1 MEVSMHEILTNSP
14 FFNGLTAKEIKELL
28 QTVNYKI
35 VEYPAKEIYTL
46 AGMPCKYADF
56 ILKGELISRMTGL
69 SGKQVQINRLKAC
82 DLIAPAFIFAKNNAM
97 PVSVETAQH
106 TTIMRMM
113 PSELKHLINT
123 NECIRMNFIQLISSI
138 DVFLTQKLCML
149 SLFTVREKV
158 AYFLMKAAKEQK
170 SRTIKLSNSRQE
182 IADTFGIQ
190 KFSLLRCLS
199 EFEDNGA
206 IKIDGKQITIL
217 NSDKMK

>member
-1 MEVSMHEILTNSP
+1 MEASMYEILTNSP

-28 QTVNYKI
+28 QTINYKI

-69 SGKQVQINRLKAC
+69 SGKQVQIDRLKAC
-82 DLIAPAFIFAKNNAM
+82 VLIAPAFIFAKNNAM

-113 PSELKHLINT
+113 PSELKHLIDT
-123 NECIRMNFIQLISSI
+123 NERIRMNFIQLLSSI
-138 DVFLTQKLCML
+138 DVFLTQKLRML

-158 AYFLMKAAKEQK
+158 AYFLMKAAKEQQ

>member
-1 MEVSMHEILTNSP
+1 MEVSMYEILTNSP

-69 SGKQVQINRLKAC
+69 SGKQVQIDRLKAC
-82 DLIAPAFIFAKNNAM
+82 VLIAPAFIFAKNNAM

-113 PSELKHLINT
+113 PSELKHLIDA
-123 NECIRMNFIQLISSI
+123 NERIRMNFIQLLSSI
-138 DVFLTQKLCML
+138 DVFLTQKLRML

-158 AYFLMKAAKEQK
+158 AYFLMKAAKEQQ
-170 SRTIKLSNSRQE
+170 SRTIKLSNTRQE

>member
-1 MEVSMHEILTNSP
+1 
-14 FFNGLTAKEIKELL
+14 
-28 QTVNYKI
+28 
-35 VEYPAKEIYTL
+35 
-46 AGMPCKYADF
+46 MPCKYADF

-69 SGKQVQINRLKAC
+69 SGKQVQIDRLKAC
-82 DLIAPAFIFAKNNAM
+82 VLIAPAFIFAKNNAM

-113 PSELKHLINT
+113 PSELKHLIDT
-123 NECIRMNFIQLISSI
+123 NERIRMNFIQLLSSI
-138 DVFLTQKLCML
+138 DVFLTQKLRML

-158 AYFLMKAAKEQK
+158 AYFLMKAAKEQQ

>member
-1 MEVSMHEILTNSP
+1 MEASMYEILTNSP

-69 SGKQVQINRLKAC
+69 SGKQVQIDRLKAC
-82 DLIAPAFIFAKNNAM
+82 VLIAPAFIFAKNNAM
-97 PVSVETAQH
+97 PVSVKTAQH

-113 PSELKHLINT
+113 PSELKHLIDT
-123 NECIRMNFIQLISSI
+123 NERIRMNFIQRLSSI
-138 DVFLTQKLCML
+138 DVFLTQKLRML

-158 AYFLMKAAKEQK
+158 AYFLMKAAKEQQ

>member
-1 MEVSMHEILTNSP
+1 MEVSMYEILTNSP

-69 SGKQVQINRLKAC
+69 SGKQVQIDRLKAC
-82 DLIAPAFIFAKNNAM
+82 VLIAPAFIFAKNNAM

-113 PSELKHLINT
+113 PSELKHLIDT
-123 NECIRMNFIQLISSI
+123 NECIRMNFIQRLSSI
-138 DVFLTQKLCML
+138 DVFLTQKLRML

-158 AYFLMKAAKEQK
+158 AYFLMKAAKEQQ

>member
-1 MEVSMHEILTNSP
+1 MYETLASSP
-14 FFNGLTAKEIKELL
+14 FFNGLTAKEIQAIL

-69 SGKQVQINRLKAC
+69 SGKQVQIDRLKAC
-82 DLIAPAFIFAKNNAM
+82 ILIAPAFIFAKNNAM

-113 PSELKHLINT
+113 PSELKHLIDS
-123 NECIRMNFIQLISSI
+123 NERIRMNFIQLLSSI
-138 DVFLTQKLCML
+138 NVFLTQKLRML
-149 SLFTVREKV
+149 SLLTVREKV
-158 AYFLMKAAKEQK
+158 AYFLMKVAKEQQ
-170 SRTIKLSNSRQE
+170 SRTIKLSNTRQE

-206 IKIDGKQITIL
+206 IKIDGKHITIL

>member
-1 MEVSMHEILTNSP
+1 MEVSINETLSHSP
-14 FFNGLTAKEIKELL
+14 LFNGLTAKEIKELL
-28 QTVNYKI
+28 QTVNFKI

-69 SGKQVQINRLKAC
+69 SGKQVQIDRLKAC
-82 DLIAPAFIFAKNNAM
+82 ILIAPAFIFAKNNAM

-106 TTIMRMM
+106 TTILRMM
-113 PSELKHLINT
+113 PSELKHLIDN
-123 NECIRMNFIQLISSI
+123 NERIRMNFIQLLSSI
-138 DVFLTQKLCML
+138 DVFLTQKLRML

-158 AYFLMKAAKEQK
+158 AYFLMKAAKEQQN
-170 SRTIKLSNSRQE
+170 RTIKLSNSRQE

>member
-1 MEVSMHEILTNSP
+1 MEVSINETLSHSP
-14 FFNGLTAKEIKELL
+14 LFNGLTAKEIKELL
-28 QTVNYKI
+28 QTVNFKI

-69 SGKQVQINRLKAC
+69 SGKQVQIDRLKAC
-82 DLIAPAFIFAKNNAM
+82 ILIAPAFIFAKNNAM

-106 TTIMRMM
+106 TTILRMM
-113 PSELKHLINT
+113 PSELKHLIDN
-123 NECIRMNFIQLISSI
+123 NERIRMNFIQLLSSI
-138 DVFLTQKLCML
+138 DVFLTQKLRML

>member
-1 MEVSMHEILTNSP
+1 MEASMYEILTNSP
-14 FFNGLTAKEIKELL
+14 FFNGLTSKEIKELL

-69 SGKQVQINRLKAC
+69 SGKQVQIDRLKAC
-82 DLIAPAFIFAKNNAM
+82 VLIAPAFIFAKNNAM

-113 PSELKHLINT
+113 PSELKHLIDA
-123 NECIRMNFIQLISSI
+123 NERIRMNFIQLLSSI
-138 DVFLTQKLCML
+138 DVFLTQKLRML

-158 AYFLMKAAKEQK
+158 AYFLMKAAKEQQ

>member
-1 MEVSMHEILTNSP
+1 MEVSMYEILTNSP

-69 SGKQVQINRLKAC
+69 SGKQVQIDRLKAC
-82 DLIAPAFIFAKNNAM
+82 VLIAPAFIFAKNNAM

-113 PSELKHLINT
+113 PSELKHLIDT
-123 NECIRMNFIQLISSI
+123 NERIRMNFIQLLSSI
-138 DVFLTQKLCML
+138 DVFLTQKLRML

-158 AYFLMKAAKEQK
+158 AYFLMKAAKEQQ
-170 SRTIKLSNSRQE
+170 SRTIRLSNSRQE

>member
-1 MEVSMHEILTNSP
+1 MEASMYEILTDSP

-69 SGKQVQINRLKAC
+69 SGKQVQIDRLKAC
-82 DLIAPAFIFAKNNAM
+82 VLIAPAFIFAKNNAM

-113 PSELKHLINT
+113 PSELKHLIDT
-123 NECIRMNFIQLISSI
+123 NERIRMNFIQLLSSI
-138 DVFLTQKLCML
+138 DVFLTQKLRML

-158 AYFLMKAAKEQK
+158 AYFLMKAAKEQQ

>member
-1 MEVSMHEILTNSP
+1 MEVSMYEILTNSP

-69 SGKQVQINRLKAC
+69 SGKQVQIDRLKAC
-82 DLIAPAFIFAKNNAM
+82 VLIAPAFIFAKNNAM

-113 PSELKHLINT
+113 PSELKHLIDT
-123 NECIRMNFIQLISSI
+123 NERIRMNFIQLLSSI
-138 DVFLTQKLCML
+138 DVFLTQKLRML

-158 AYFLMKAAKEQK
+158 AYFLMKAAKEQQ
-170 SRTIKLSNSRQE
+170 SRTIKLNNSRQE

>member
-1 MEVSMHEILTNSP
+1 MEASMYEILTNSP

-69 SGKQVQINRLKAC
+69 SGKQVQIDRLKAC
-82 DLIAPAFIFAKNNAM
+82 VLIAPAFIFAKNNAM
-97 PVSVETAQH
+97 PVSVKTAQH

-113 PSELKHLINT
+113 PSELKHLIDT
-123 NECIRMNFIQLISSI
+123 NERIRMNFIQLLSSI
-138 DVFLTQKLCML
+138 DVFLTQKLRML

-158 AYFLMKAAKEQK
+158 AYFLMKAAKEQQ

-206 IKIDGKQITIL
+206 IKIDGKQITSL

>member
-1 MEVSMHEILTNSP
+1 MKASMYEILTNSP

-69 SGKQVQINRLKAC
+69 SGKQVQIDRLKAC
-82 DLIAPAFIFAKNNAM
+82 VLIAPAFIFAKNNAM
-97 PVSVETAQH
+97 PVSVKTAQH

-113 PSELKHLINT
+113 PSELKHLIDT
-123 NECIRMNFIQLISSI
+123 NERIRMNFIQLLSSI
-138 DVFLTQKLCML
+138 DVFLTQKLRML

-158 AYFLMKAAKEQK
+158 AYFLMKAAKEQQ

>member
-56 ILKGELISRMTGL
+56 ILKGELISRMSGL

-82 DLIAPAFIFAKNNAM
+82 VLIAPAFIFAKNNAM

-113 PSELKHLINT
+113 PSELKHLIDT
-123 NECIRMNFIQLISSI
+123 NERIRMNFIQLLSSI
-138 DVFLTQKLCML
+138 DVFLTQKLRML

-158 AYFLMKAAKEQK
+158 AYFLMKAAKEQQ

>member
-1 MEVSMHEILTNSP
+1 MEVSMYEILTNSP
-14 FFNGLTAKEIKELL
+14 LFNGLTAKEIKELL

-69 SGKQVQINRLKAC
+69 SGKQVQIDRLKAC
-82 DLIAPAFIFAKNNAM
+82 VLIAPAFIFAKNNAM

-113 PSELKHLINT
+113 PSELKHLIDA
-123 NECIRMNFIQLISSI
+123 NERIRMNFIQLLSSI
-138 DVFLTQKLCML
+138 DVFLTQKLRML

-158 AYFLMKAAKEQK
+158 SYFLMKAAKEQQ

>member
-1 MEVSMHEILTNSP
+1 MYEILTNSP

-69 SGKQVQINRLKAC
+69 SGKQVQIDRLKAC
-82 DLIAPAFIFAKNNAM
+82 VLIAPAFIFAKNNAM

-123 NECIRMNFIQLISSI
+123 NERIRMNFIQLLSSI
-138 DVFLTQKLCML
+138 DVFLTQKLRML

-158 AYFLMKAAKEQK
+158 AYFLMKAAKEQQ

>member
-1 MEVSMHEILTNSP
+1 MEASMYEILTNSP

-69 SGKQVQINRLKAC
+69 SGKQVQIDRLKAC
-82 DLIAPAFIFAKNNAM
+82 VLIAPAFIFAKNNAM

-106 TTIMRMM
+106 TAIMRMI
-113 PSELKHLINT
+113 PSELKHLIDT
-123 NECIRMNFIQLISSI
+123 NERIRMNFIQLLSSI
-138 DVFLTQKLCML
+138 DVFLTQKLRML

-158 AYFLMKAAKEQK
+158 AYFLMKAAKEQQ

>member
-1 MEVSMHEILTNSP
+1 MEVSINETLSHSP
-14 FFNGLTAKEIKELL
+14 LFNGLTAKEIKELL
-28 QTVNYKI
+28 QTVNFKI

-69 SGKQVQINRLKAC
+69 SGKQVQIDRLKVC
-82 DLIAPAFIFAKNNAM
+82 ILIAPAFIFAKNNAM

-106 TTIMRMM
+106 TTILRMM
-113 PSELKHLINT
+113 PSELKHLIDN
-123 NECIRMNFIQLISSI
+123 NERIRMNFIQLLSSI
-138 DVFLTQKLCML
+138 DVFLTQKLRML

-158 AYFLMKAAKEQK
+158 AYFLMKAAKEQQ

-217 NSDKMK
+217 NSVKMK

>member
-1 MEVSMHEILTNSP
+1 MYEILTNSP

-69 SGKQVQINRLKAC
+69 SGKQVQIDRLKAC
-82 DLIAPAFIFAKNNAM
+82 VLIAPAFIFAKNNAM

-113 PSELKHLINT
+113 PSELKHLIDT
-123 NECIRMNFIQLISSI
+123 NERIRMNFIQLLSSI
-138 DVFLTQKLCML
+138 DVFLTQKLRML

-158 AYFLMKAAKEQK
+158 AYFLMKAAKEQQ

-206 IKIDGKQITIL
+206 IKIAGKQITIL

>member
-1 MEVSMHEILTNSP
+1 MYETLASSP
-14 FFNGLTAKEIKELL
+14 FFNGLTAKEIQAIL

-69 SGKQVQINRLKAC
+69 SGKQVQIDRLKAC
-82 DLIAPAFIFAKNNAM
+82 ILIAPAFIFAKNNAM

-113 PSELKHLINT
+113 PSELKHLIDS
-123 NECIRMNFIQLISSI
+123 NERIRMNFIQLLSSI
-138 DVFLTQKLCML
+138 NVFLTQKLRML
-149 SLFTVREKV
+149 SLLTVREKV
-158 AYFLMKAAKEQK
+158 AYFLMKVAKEQQ
-170 SRTIKLSNSRQE
+170 SRTIKLSNTRQE

>member
-1 MEVSMHEILTNSP
+1 MEASMYEILTNSP
-14 FFNGLTAKEIKELL
+14 FFNELTAKEIKELL

-69 SGKQVQINRLKAC
+69 SGKQVQIDRLKAC
-82 DLIAPAFIFAKNNAM
+82 VLIAPAFIFAKNNAM

-113 PSELKHLINT
+113 PSELKHLIDT
-123 NECIRMNFIQLISSI
+123 NERIRMNFIQLLSSI
-138 DVFLTQKLCML
+138 DVFLTQKLRML

-158 AYFLMKAAKEQK
+158 AYFLMKAAKEQQ

>member
-1 MEVSMHEILTNSP
+1 MEASMYEILTNSP

-69 SGKQVQINRLKAC
+69 SGKQVQIDRLKAC
-82 DLIAPAFIFAKNNAM
+82 ILIAPAFIFAKNNAM

-113 PSELKHLINT
+113 PSELKHLIDT
-123 NECIRMNFIQLISSI
+123 NERIRMNFIQLLSSI
-138 DVFLTQKLCML
+138 DVFLTQKLRML

-158 AYFLMKAAKEQK
+158 AYFLMTAAKEQQ

>member
-1 MEVSMHEILTNSP
+1 MEASMYEILTNSP

-69 SGKQVQINRLKAC
+69 SGKQVQIDRLKAC
-82 DLIAPAFIFAKNNAM
+82 VLIAPAFIFAKNNAM
-97 PVSVETAQH
+97 PVSVKAAQH

-113 PSELKHLINT
+113 PSELKHLIDT
-123 NECIRMNFIQLISSI
+123 NERIRMNFIQLLSSI
-138 DVFLTQKLCML
+138 DVFLTQKLRML

-158 AYFLMKAAKEQK
+158 AYFLMKAAKEQQ

>member
-1 MEVSMHEILTNSP
+1 MEVSINETLSHSP
-14 FFNGLTAKEIKELL
+14 LFNGLTTKEIKELL
-28 QTVNYKI
+28 QTVNFKI

-56 ILKGELISRMTGL
+56 ILKWELISRMTGL
-69 SGKQVQINRLKAC
+69 SGKQVQIDRLKAC
-82 DLIAPAFIFAKNNAM
+82 ILIAPAFIFAKNNAM

-106 TTIMRMM
+106 TTILRMM
-113 PSELKHLINT
+113 PSELKHLIDN
-123 NECIRMNFIQLISSI
+123 NERIRMNFIQLLSSI
-138 DVFLTQKLCML
+138 DVFLTQKLRML

-158 AYFLMKAAKEQK
+158 AYFLMKAAKEQQ

>member
-1 MEVSMHEILTNSP
+1 MEASMYEILTNSP
-14 FFNGLTAKEIKELL
+14 FFNGLTAKDIKELL

-69 SGKQVQINRLKAC
+69 SGKQVQIDRLKAC
-82 DLIAPAFIFAKNNAM
+82 VLIAPAFIFAKNNAM
-97 PVSVETAQH
+97 PVSVKTAQH

-113 PSELKHLINT
+113 PSELKHLIDT
-123 NECIRMNFIQLISSI
+123 NERIRMNFIQLLSSI
-138 DVFLTQKLCML
+138 DVFLTQKLRML

-158 AYFLMKAAKEQK
+158 AYFLMKAAKEQQ

>member
-1 MEVSMHEILTNSP
+1 MEASMYEILTNSP

-69 SGKQVQINRLKAC
+69 SGKQVQIDRLKAC
-82 DLIAPAFIFAKNNAM
+82 VLIAPAFIFAKNNAM

-113 PSELKHLINT
+113 PSELKHLIDT
-123 NECIRMNFIQLISSI
+123 NERIRMNFIQLLSSI
-138 DVFLTQKLCML
+138 DVFLTQKLRML

-158 AYFLMKAAKEQK
+158 AYFLMKAAKEQQ

-206 IKIDGKQITIL
+206 IKIAGKQITIL

>member
-1 MEVSMHEILTNSP
+1 MEASMYKILTNSP

-82 DLIAPAFIFAKNNAM
+82 VLIAPAFIFAKNNAM
-97 PVSVETAQH
+97 PVSVEAAQH

-123 NECIRMNFIQLISSI
+123 NERIRMNFIQLISSI
-138 DVFLTQKLCML
+138 NVFLTQKLCML

-199 EFEDNGA
+199 EFEDIGA

>member
-1 MEVSMHEILTNSP
+1 MEVSINETLSHSP
-14 FFNGLTAKEIKELL
+14 LFNGLTAKEIKELL
-28 QTVNYKI
+28 QTVNFKI

-46 AGMPCKYADF
+46 AGMPCKYPDF

-69 SGKQVQINRLKAC
+69 SGKQVQIDRLKAC
-82 DLIAPAFIFAKNNAM
+82 ILIAPAFIFAKNNAM

-106 TTIMRMM
+106 TTILRMM
-113 PSELKHLINT
+113 PSELKHLIDN
-123 NECIRMNFIQLISSI
+123 NERIRMNFIQLLSSI
-138 DVFLTQKLCML
+138 DVFLTQKLRML

-158 AYFLMKAAKEQK
+158 AYFLMKAAKEQQ

>member
-1 MEVSMHEILTNSP
+1 MEASMYEILINSP

-69 SGKQVQINRLKAC
+69 SGKQVQIDRLKAC
-82 DLIAPAFIFAKNNAM
+82 VLIAPAFIFAKNNAM

-113 PSELKHLINT
+113 PSELKHLIDT
-123 NECIRMNFIQLISSI
+123 NERIRMNFIQLLSSI
-138 DVFLTQKLCML
+138 DVFLTQKLRML

-158 AYFLMKAAKEQK
+158 AYFLMKAAKEQQ

>member
-1 MEVSMHEILTNSP
+1 MEVSMYEILTNSP

-69 SGKQVQINRLKAC
+69 SGKQVQIDRLKAC
-82 DLIAPAFIFAKNNAM
+82 VLIAPAFIFAKNNAM
-97 PVSVETAQH
+97 PVSVKTAQH

-113 PSELKHLINT
+113 PSELKHLIDT
-123 NECIRMNFIQLISSI
+123 NERIRMNFIQLLSSI
-138 DVFLTQKLCML
+138 DVFLTQKLRML

-158 AYFLMKAAKEQK
+158 AYFLMKAAKEQQ

>member
-1 MEVSMHEILTNSP
+1 MEVSINETLSHSP
-14 FFNGLTAKEIKELL
+14 LFNGLTTKEIKELL
-28 QTVNYKI
+28 QTVNFKI

-69 SGKQVQINRLKAC
+69 SGKQVQIDRLKAC
-82 DLIAPAFIFAKNNAM
+82 ILIAPAFIFAKNNAM

-106 TTIMRMM
+106 TTILRMM
-113 PSELKHLINT
+113 PSELKHLIDN
-123 NECIRMNFIQLISSI
+123 NERIRMNFIQLLSSI
-138 DVFLTQKLCML
+138 DVFLTQKLRML

-158 AYFLMKAAKEQK
+158 AYFLMKAAKEQQ

>member
-69 SGKQVQINRLKAC
+69 SGKQVQIDRLKAC
-82 DLIAPAFIFAKNNAM
+82 VLIAPAFIFAKNNAM

-138 DVFLTQKLCML
+138 DVFLTQKLRML

-158 AYFLMKAAKEQK
+158 AYFLMKAAKEQQ

-217 NSDKMK
+217 NSD

>member
-1 MEVSMHEILTNSP
+1 MEASMYEILTNSP
-14 FFNGLTAKEIKELL
+14 FFNGLTTKEIKELL

-69 SGKQVQINRLKAC
+69 SGKQVQIDRLKAC
-82 DLIAPAFIFAKNNAM
+82 VLIAPAFIFAKNNAM

-113 PSELKHLINT
+113 PSELKHLIDT
-123 NECIRMNFIQLISSI
+123 NERIRMNFIQLLSSI
-138 DVFLTQKLCML
+138 DVFLTQKLRML

-158 AYFLMKAAKEQK
+158 AYFLMKAAKEQQ